1 MLLLSAVN
9 NIFAQYYYQDLY
21 NTRQT
26 IANMALLKENKV
38 KAQLVQSLDA
48 NQEMDNDFTCQRLL
62 TPTYRQMRSITRSGA
77 TGLSIMT
84 SSFSMR
90 GNLTK
95 TTDST
100 NSSITTV
107 QYQYNDQGQLLHIS
121 AVSQAREGKFRF
133 DETRTYIYDSL
144 GHVTRMVH
152 KKGNNAS
159 DSTIV
164 TFKTNDKG
172 LVTEELETGKNIRSQ
187 RIFYN
192 YDEQG
197 RLTDVFR
204 YHAARKKMLPDYIFE
219 YDAKNKVSK
228 MTTVN
233 SETASYTIWKY
244 TYLENG
250 LPDKE
255 ECYGKGNEL
264 LGIVK
269 YKYDLNQ

>member
-1 MLLLSAVN
+1 MLLLAVN
-9 NIFAQYYYQDLY
+9 NIFAQYYYQDIY
-21 NTRQT
+21 NTKQT
-26 IANMALLKENKV
+26 IDNMALLKENKV
-38 KAQLVQSLDA
+38 KAQFVQSLDA

-62 TPTYRQMRSITRSGA
+62 GPGYRQMRSITRSGA
-77 TGLSIMT
+77 TGLSVMT

-107 QYQYNDQGQLLHIS
+107 QYQYNDQGQLLHIN

-133 DETRTYIYDSL
+133 DETRTYTYDSL
-144 GHVTRMVH
+144 GHVSSMVH
-152 KKGNNAS
+152 KKGISPS

-172 LVTEELETGKNIRSQ
+172 QVTEELETGKSIRSQ

-192 YDEQG
+192 YDEHG

-219 YDAKNKVSK
+219 YNDQNKVSK

-244 TYLENG
+244 TYLANG

-255 ECYGKGNEL
+255 ECYGKGKEL

-269 YKYDLNQ
+269 YKYDLQQ